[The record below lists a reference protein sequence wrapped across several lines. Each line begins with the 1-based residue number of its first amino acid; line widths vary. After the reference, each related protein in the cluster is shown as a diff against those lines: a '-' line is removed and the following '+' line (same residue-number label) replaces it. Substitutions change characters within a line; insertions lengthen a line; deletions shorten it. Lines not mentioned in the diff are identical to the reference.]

1 MTHIPIGDSPPT
13 QTLLKH
19 KANLYTGFTIRESLE
34 HIDYGDIKTIQIKD
48 LPKDSQIIDTE
59 HLTGIQWRYDS
70 KPQFL
75 THNAILLVARGE
87 PSAYIFKGDVSDKV
101 VVSNPFIVI
110 TLNDNQ
116 LLPEFVLWYL
126 NHSQT
131 AKQHF
136 TINARGN
143 ALPITTIATVKEL
156 PMVIP
161 PLSVQ
166 QQILQMIQETNAEA
180 EMFLRLISLKQAY
193 NQALFEHLLNQSTH

>member
-1 MTHIPIGDSPPT
+1 MTHTPIGDSPPLK
-13 QTLLKH
+13 TLLKH
-19 KANLYTGFTIRESLE
+19 KASLYTGFTIRESLE

-161 PLSVQ
+161 PLSAQ

>member
-1 MTHIPIGDSPPT
+1 MTHIPIGNSPPT

-19 KANLYTGFTIRESLE
+19 KASLYTGFTIRESLE
-34 HIDYGDIKTIQIKD
+34 HMDYGDIKTIQIKD

>member
-1 MTHIPIGDSPPT
+1 MSSTPTH
-13 QTLLKH
+13 QKHALLKH
-19 KANLYTGFTIRESLE
+19 KASLYTGFTIRESLE
-34 HIDYGDIKTIQIKD
+34 HIDYGEIKTIQIKD
-48 LPKDSQIIDTE
+48 LPKNSQIIDTK

-110 TLNDNQ
+110 TLTDNL

-136 TINARGN
+136 AINARGN
-143 ALPITTIATVKEL
+143 ALAITTIATVKEL
-156 PMVIP
+156 PIVIP
-161 PLSVQ
+161 PLSEQ
-166 QQILQMIQETNAEA
+166 QKILQMIQDTENEA
-180 EMFLRLISLKQAY
+180 QLFSRLIALKQAY
-193 NQALFEHLLNQSTH
+193 NQAFFEQILNNC